1 MRVNKKNPEKY
12 FSQLLLLGILLIL
25 VCFLTWKSPFF
36 LTWKNWR
43 NILDTISVQLLLAIG
58 MNFVIATGGIDLS
71 QGSNV
76 CLTGIVMAICLK
88 ANFSVGLAIA
98 IGIFLAALLGIFNG
112 LIIEKIKITPFIV
125 TLGTASLYRGLAI
138 IITEGMPIYSF
149 PTAFTFWGKGE
160 ATQLNP
166 PIIIAFIILLLATI
180 LMYKTKWGQYSMA
193 IGGNEEA
200 LRRVGVN
207 VGAYKV
213 SYYLVSALMA
223 GLVALIITARLNA
236 AEPTA
241 GMGMELDAVTAVVM
255 GGSLM
260 RGGKANISGTIIAC
274 LLLGVIKNGLVI
286 LSISSYYQ
294 QFIIGFLLL
303 SAVILAEVRQRGQ
316 VRF

>member
-1 MRVNKKNPEKY
+1 MGFNKNSVEKY
-12 FSQLLLLGILLIL
+12 FSQLLLLGILLVL
-25 VCFLTWKSPFF
+25 VCFLSWKSPFF

-43 NILDTISVQLLLAIG
+43 NILDTISVQLLLALG

-76 CLTGIVMAICLK
+76 CLTGIIMAICLK
-88 ANFSVGLAIA
+88 ANFSVWSAIV
-98 IGIFLAALLGIFNG
+98 IGILVAAFLGIFNG

-125 TLGTASLYRGLAI
+125 TLGTSSLYRGLAI
-138 IITEGMPIYSF
+138 IITGGMPIYSF

-160 ATQLNP
+160 STQLNP
-166 PIIIAFIILLLATI
+166 PIIIACIVLILAVF
-180 LMYKTKWGQYSMA
+180 LMHKTQWGQYSMA

-207 VGAYKV
+207 VGFYKV
-213 SYYLVSALMA
+213 SYYLASALMA
-223 GLVALIITARLNA
+223 GLAGLIITARLNA

-260 RGGKANISGTIIAC
+260 RGGKANISGTFIAC

-303 SAVILAEVRQRGQ
+303 SAVVLAEVRQRGQ
-316 VRF
+316 IRF